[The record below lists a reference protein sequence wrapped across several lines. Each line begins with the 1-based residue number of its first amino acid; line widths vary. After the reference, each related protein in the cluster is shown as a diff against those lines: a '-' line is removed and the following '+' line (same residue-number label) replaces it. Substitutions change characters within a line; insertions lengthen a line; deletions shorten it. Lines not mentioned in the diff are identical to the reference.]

1 MRKIQQTKKHI
12 TSPHE
17 IVKKEKDIILKVE
30 NLTKTYHLNS
40 PTPVNAIKNISLK
53 FKKGEFIALMG
64 RSGSGKSTFLHQ
76 VALLDMPTG
85 GTVEING
92 KNVSEMSEQEKTDF
106 RLNFIGYIFQDY
118 ALLSE
123 LTLFENV
130 ALPMQALGYSRA
142 EYKDAVMSTIEKVG
156 LTGLGHHLP
165 AELSGGQQ
173 QRVSIARAIV
183 NKPAILYADE
193 PTANLDSDSSKAV
206 LETMRDLVDNF
217 DQTIIMVTHEEDDM
231 KYVDRSV
238 WLKDGELDIEKSDL
252 GGKLN

>member
-1 MRKIQQTKKHI
+1 M
-12 TSPHE
+12 
-17 IVKKEKDIILKVE
+17 KEEQENPTTLNGASKGTGNIILEVN
-30 NLTKTYHLNS
+30 NLTKIYHQKA
-40 PTPVNAIKNISLK
+40 PKPVHALKGIDLK

-76 VALLDMPTG
+76 VALLDVPTH
-85 GTVEING
+85 GTVQING
-92 KNVSEMSEQEKTDF
+92 KHVSEMSEVDKTDF

-130 ALPMQALGYSRA
+130 ALPMQALGYSKA
-142 EYKDAVMSTIEKVG
+142 KYKDDVISTIEKVG
-156 LTGLGHHLP
+156 LVGLEHHLP
-165 AELSGGQQ
+165 SELSGGQQ

-206 LETMRDLVDNF
+206 LDTMRDLVDNF
-217 DQTIIMVTHEEDDM
+217 GQTIIMVTHEPDDM
-231 KYVDRSV
+231 KYVDRSI
-238 WLKDGELDIEKSDL
+238 WLKDGELDREKSDL
-252 GGKLN
+252 E